1 MLYVL
6 NKYKVL
12 DSINEDVY
20 FCLYLEKMRAADV
33 SISTDTEES
42 SLQDAS
48 DTDTHGFSCVLPKRS
63 VSYKFCREV

>member
-6 NKYKVL
+6 NKFKVL
-12 DSINEDVY
+12 DSVNEDVY
-20 FCLYLEKMRAADV
+20 FCLYLEKMHAA
-33 SISTDTEES
+33 ISTSNTDES

-48 DTDTHGFSCVLPKRS
+48 DTETHGFSCILPNRS

>member
-1 MLYVL
+1 MLHVL

-12 DSINEDVY
+12 DSVNEDVY
-20 FCLYLEKMRAADV
+20 FCLYLEKMRAAA
-33 SISTDTEES
+33 ISSNTDES

-48 DTDTHGFSCVLPKRS
+48 DTNTHGFSIVLPNRS